1 MPLNIKPCKQ
11 ECNAQ
16 FNSGNPGI
24 KLARRGKCK
33 LACNVKLT
41 EAEHDSILNAHQD
54 KEGMIVIEDL
64 KNDMKEKAVAKC
76 NARNTSTLWPNEGQ
90 RNKSKEACKKIEFE

>member
-16 FNSGNPGI
+16 FNSGNPGV
-24 KLARRGKCK
+24 KLARRTKCK
-33 LACNVKLT
+33 LACKVKLT
-41 EAEHDSILNAHQD
+41 EEEHDSILNAHQD

-64 KNDMKEKAVAKC
+64 KEDMRNKAVAKC
-76 NARNTSTLWPNEGQ
+76 EAKNNNSWSNLDR
-90 RNKSKEACKKIEFE
+90 RNKSKKACEKIKFE